1 MTPAYRPHD
10 AFIAPARE
18 KRELWRLIPGV
29 AVIVATYLGGL
40 FLLHAYLSDTYGR
53 WTAAVIL
60 QRLAFGNTPG
70 MILLT
75 LWTFLGLAL
84 GAMAAVRIVHR
95 RSAAT
100 LFGGP
105 VSRALNDFLLV
116 TGAVAALN
124 LLLLPLHLGAEE
136 ISPGLPFGTF
146 LLYLPFALVAVLVQ
160 TGAEELVFRG
170 YLQQQLAVRF
180 AYPAVWMTVPS
191 ALFASGHYLPADFG
205 SNAWSIAI
213 WAFVFGSLAADLT
226 ARTGTLGAAMGFHFA
241 NNLSALLLV
250 GLAGNLDGLALWR
263 LTLDLSAPGVL
274 GPALAVDFAVMIV
287 SWLLARLVLRV

>member
-1 MTPAYRPHD
+1 MTAAYRPHD
-10 AFIAPARE
+10 AFIAPARI
-18 KRELWRLIPGV
+18 RSELWRLVPAV
-29 AVIVATYLGGL
+29 AVIIATYLAGF
-40 FLLHAYLSDTYGR
+40 FLLNAYLSETYGR
-53 WTAAVIL
+53 WAAAAIL
-60 QRLAFGNTPG
+60 HRLAFGDTPG
-70 MILLT
+70 TMLLT

-84 GAMAAVRIVHR
+84 GPMVAVRLVNR

-105 VSRALNDFLLV
+105 APRAVQDFLRV
-116 TGAVAALN
+116 AGTVAALS

-136 ISPGLPFGTF
+136 IRPGLPFGTF
-146 LLYLPFALVAVLVQ
+146 LVYLPFALVAVLIQ
-160 TGAEELVFRG
+160 TGAEEIVFRG
-170 YLQQQLAVRF
+170 YLQQQLAARF
-180 AYPAVWMTVPS
+180 SHPAIWMGVPS
-191 ALFASGHYLPADFG
+191 ALFAWGHYLPADFG
-205 SNAWSIAI
+205 PNAWSIAV